1 MGFWDMI
8 SDLLGNNKNRNEMIQ
23 LQTENQ
29 NFARQLNEKSDD
41 DD

>member
-8 SDLLGNNKNRNEMIQ
+8 SDLLGNNKNRNEIIR
-23 LQTENQ
+23 LQAENQ
-29 NFARQLNEKSDD
+29 NLARQLNEKFDD